1 MDSSVNIA
9 PNRSKSHDGF
19 APNIQ
24 ETLIQRFEKSYKIS
38 IVPHALR
45 GITLPP
51 LLQEW
56 GSLDQLLA
64 LCEWRAFPT
73 PWLVMWANVISR
85 N

>member
-38 IVPHALR
+38 IVPHALV
-45 GITLPP
+45 
-51 LLQEW
+51 EF
-56 GSLDQLLA
+56 GSLRQTQRIA
-64 LCEWRAFPT
+64 AHSTEWLKCSGTLIIGKSPKY
-73 PWLVMWANVISR
+73 
-85 N
+85 